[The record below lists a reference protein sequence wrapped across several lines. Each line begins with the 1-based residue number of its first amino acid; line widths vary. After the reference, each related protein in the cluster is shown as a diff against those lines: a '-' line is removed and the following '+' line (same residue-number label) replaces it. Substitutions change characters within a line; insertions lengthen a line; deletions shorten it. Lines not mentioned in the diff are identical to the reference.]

1 MGPILP
7 GGEVALGQSPIKSR
21 PCPFAS
27 GQCSGQ
33 DADGAEGVGGQGA
46 QSCSEGSREMF
57 WPPAEPTSCSGVS
70 GAHG

>member
-33 DADGAEGVGGQGA
+33 DADGAEGVGGAGG
-46 QSCSEGSREMF
+46 SGGSELFR
-57 WPPAEPTSCSGVS
+57 GVS
-70 GAHG
+70 GDILAPR